1 MSSVP
6 AQTKRITKNH
16 FMLRGSEKLHIKT
29 ETLVH
34 FKPLTK
40 K

>member
-1 MSSVP
+1 MSSAP
-6 AQTKRITKNH
+6 SHTKRITKNH
-16 FMLRGSEKLHIKT
+16 FMLRGNEKLHIKT